1 MVAKSL
7 RDWGIEDR
15 VLSVI
20 CDNASNNDAMI
31 QKLEILGFKRLNA
44 GGRVRC
50 FAHVLNLVVG
60 VSETHVQTFNRSTFT
75 TDKRLNVE
83 TFQAVI
89 EGATGLPWSSD
100 DDEVVHDFMPGDDLD
115 VEVEH
120 VEEPEEADWVVDQP
134 ILDELRL
141 PRVPFTQQ
149 TAAPTQTGPAASTR
163 SAGPVV
169 EETASQASTVVTVE
183 DKSASATRA
192 SQDVMR
198 EALQKVSSLAA
209 FERLNV

>member
-1 MVAKSL
+1 M
-7 RDWGIEDR
+7 
-15 VLSVI
+15 
-20 CDNASNNDAMI
+20 
-31 QKLEILGFKRLNA
+31 
-44 GGRVRC
+44 
-50 FAHVLNLVVG
+50 
-60 VSETHVQTFNRSTFT
+60 FNRSTFT

-89 EGATGLPWSSD
+89 EGATGLRWSSD

-115 VEVEH
+115 VEDEYVK
-120 VEEPEEADWVVDQP
+120 EPEDADFAVDQP

-141 PRVPFTQQ
+141 PQVPFTQQ
-149 TAAPTQTGPAASTR
+149 TAASTQTGPAASTR

-169 EETASQASTVVTVE
+169 ETASQASTVVTVE
-183 DKSASATRA
+183 DKSAAATRE

-198 EALQKVSSLAA
+198 EALRKVSSLAA